1 MLYFRHTGFE
11 ILWDFLI
18 DVIIYKK
25 NVCFVT
31 MLFLIEP
38 MSAQVQE
45 SIKEHFEKLDI
56 AISLVEQS
64 LKKEDTISI
73 CPSSLIWEKQA
84 SVHRAESGAG
94 APNPCTTGF

>member
-1 MLYFRHTGFE
+1 MGF
-11 ILWDFLI
+11 LDRCYHLQ
-18 DVIIYKK
+18 K

-38 MSAQVQE
+38 MLAQVQE

-73 CPSSLIWEKQA
+73 LPLQPDLGEASISSQ
-84 SVHRAESGAG
+84 S
-94 APNPCTTGF
+94 